1 MIRTLIISFVA
12 SVLIVAIVG
21 FGVSLIVFGESFSWV
36 NTPTV
41 LGSLGFVWV
50 LFLMLRNLR
59 IMRQLYPNV
68 SLIHFLVSV
77 SVVTSTLGA
86 FMFFWAVV
94 LSQSE
99 VNGRT
104 IDDPDLFIKAVFLI
118 FLGFVTIIINL
129 TILAIQCFFRA
140 PDDRLCFIDGK
151 RIQAGEK
158 RTFFGKIPKVE
169 FLMKDLVVWFNTP
182 KSNQSLTYRVIG
194 YDNILEFVIPV
205 SVAVE
210 ITDHDNDFGFELAD
224 LRNFIDLKG
233 SEFAR
238 TKIAIL
244 SPKFVLSQPYEPI
257 PDIVSQS
264 HFGGLDL
271 TFKFNSIEVPWPDG
285 TISVLNNNNNHDGPD
300 A

>member
-1 MIRTLIISFVA
+1 
-12 SVLIVAIVG
+12 
-21 FGVSLIVFGESFSWV
+21 VFGGSFSWV

-59 IMRQLYPNV
+59 IKQRLYPNV
-68 SLIHFLVSV
+68 TLIHFLVSV
-77 SVVTSTLGA
+77 NGLTSFLGA
-86 FMFFWAVV
+86 SMFFWAVV

-104 IDDPDLFIKAVFLI
+104 IDDPDLFIKAIFLI

-129 TILAIQCFFRA
+129 TILAIQCFFEA

-151 RIQAGEK
+151 RLQTGEK
-158 RTFFGKIPKVE
+158 RAFFGKIPKVE

-182 KSNQSLTYRVIG
+182 KSNQGFAYRVVG
-194 YDNILEFVIPV
+194 YDYILEFVIPV
-205 SVAVE
+205 SVAVK
-210 ITDHDNDFGFELAD
+210 IIDQDNDFGFSIID
-224 LRNFIDLKG
+224 LKKFIDLK
-233 SEFAR
+233 SYEFVR
-238 TKIAIL
+238 TEIDKL
-244 SPKFVLSQPYEPI
+244 SYDFVLSQPYEPI

-271 TFKFNSIEVPWPDG
+271 AFKLNSIRRPWPDG
-285 TISVLNNNNNHDGPD
+285 TISVLTNTYDRPD